1 MEVLSE
7 EEASV
12 EDARRILEARKK
24 EGGEL
29 KYEQKICHDLL
40 EKLPR
45 LTDKQLEDIK
55 SELSKI
61 AILKP
66 RYIALILNIMPVTEE
81 EVEALFSKE
90 RTNLKKEEVK
100 QIVEIV
106 KQLRNRTVLFWRT
119 NEIYIL
125 SKRKE

>member
-106 KQLRNRTVLFWRT
+106 KQF
-119 NEIYIL
+119 
-125 SKRKE
+125 KK